1 MNRGLG
7 YRDIFCNDSH
17 RMLFLDFLS
26 IYSRKP
32 ANAEIPE
39 IKKLKTLPSIA
50 SIIRAVSVAFA
61 TPENEILQVKWGRG
75 MKNPAR
81 SAAIYCCRKL
91 AGLPL
96 NEIAAQFGF
105 NHYGSVSG
113 SIAKFQRQID
123 KEAHLVGMLCKVGNI
138 LNE

>member
-1 MNRGLG
+1 
-7 YRDIFCNDSH
+7 
-17 RMLFLDFLS
+17 
-26 IYSRKP
+26 
-32 ANAEIPE
+32 
-39 IKKLKTLPSIA
+39 
-50 SIIRAVSVAFA
+50 
-61 TPENEILQVKWGRG
+61 

-91 AGLPL
+91 AGLTL

-105 NHYGSVSG
+105 NHYGSASG

-123 KEAHLVGMLCKVGNI
+123 KEAHLVGMLCKVENI